1 MSSQHAGQMF
11 VCFGKMSDRRVEV
24 SIGHETERDFY
35 WRHFQCDSQFL
46 TAGSKKLILNLK
58 MMSGFNDPMNID
70 GDEEEETTYQFQS
83 FFAEADQV
91 NALVSDYATIT
102 EISQLK
108 KHTQKLQRIVWNS

>member
-1 MSSQHAGQMF
+1 
-11 VCFGKMSDRRVEV
+11 
-24 SIGHETERDFY
+24 
-35 WRHFQCDSQFL
+35 
-46 TAGSKKLILNLK
+46 

-70 GDEEEETTYQFQS
+70 GDEEEETTHQFQS

-108 KHTQKLQRIVWNS
+108 KHTQKLQRIVWTS